1 MPRKSITSA
10 MVLAVNWPP
19 QAPAPGQAADS
30 RACTSSSV
38 IRPAA
43 RAPTA
48 SNTSW
53 IVTSRSSK
61 RPGAIEPL

>member
-1 MPRKSITSA
+1 MHHRHRVRRELTA
-10 MVLAVNWPP
+10 AGAGAGAGDVLERVHVLV
-19 QAPAPGQAADS
+19 GH
-30 RACTSSSV
+30 
-38 IRPAA
+38 RPAA

-53 IVTSRSSK
+53 IVTSRPSN